1 MADLLPSTPDTSA
14 ADDAEPRVIGLD
26 SDDADDLIGALS
38 SSTARQLL
46 TALHDEPA
54 TPSKLADAVDTS
66 LQNTQYHL
74 EKLEDADIIEVVD
87 TAYSAKGREM
97 KVYAPSNQPLVVF
110 AGGTEES
117 TGLKTALSRLLGAFG
132 LLALGAVAVQEFLGD
147 GLANF
152 FGGESAPTGAPAP
165 GPSTQPVA
173 GNANNTTETATTAV
187 ETTTQAAG
195 AAADTAAAAV
205 SPGLAFFLGGA
216 IVLAAGFAYWYTEH
230 Q

>member
-38 SSTARQLL
+38 SSTARKLL

-54 TPSKLADAVDTS
+54 TPSQLADTVDTS

-110 AGGTEES
+110 AGSEENS
-117 TGLKTALSRLLGAFG
+117 TGLKAALSRLLGAFG
-132 LLALGAVAVQEFLGD
+132 LLAIGAAAVQEFLGD
-147 GLANF
+147 GLAAF
-152 FGGESAPTGAPAP
+152 FGGGRGPTGSPAP

-173 GNANNTTETATTAV
+173 GNANNTTNATTTAV
-187 ETTTQAAG
+187 ETTTQAAST
-195 AAADTAAAAV
+195 AADTAAAAV

-216 IVLAAGFAYWYTEH
+216 IVLVAGFAYWYTEN